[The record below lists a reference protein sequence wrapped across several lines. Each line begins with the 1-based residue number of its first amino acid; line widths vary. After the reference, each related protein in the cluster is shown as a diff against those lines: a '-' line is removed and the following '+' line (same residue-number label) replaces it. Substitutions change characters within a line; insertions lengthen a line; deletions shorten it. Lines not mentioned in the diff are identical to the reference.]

1 MNRQQKE
8 LVVSLLKKNFI
19 ASQAS
24 FLIGFQGLT
33 VNQMQD
39 LRRTLRK
46 KGGELKV
53 AKARLIKRA
62 VEGNKAAVLTS
73 FCKDQIGVVF
83 VSNEVSMVAKVLY
96 DFSKKQEA
104 LRLIAGFLDTQLLGN
119 QEIIRIAS
127 LPSKKILLVQVYG
140 AIKAPVA
147 NFIMVLRMP
156 IFKFLWIL
164 KQLIEK
170 REKTS

>member
-33 VNQMQD
+33 VSQMQD
-39 LRRTLRK
+39 LRRTLRE

-62 VEGNKAAVLTS
+62 IEGGKTEALTS
-73 FCKDQIGVVF
+73 FCKDQIGIVF
-83 VSNEVSMVAKVLY
+83 VSNEAPMVAKVLY
-96 DFSKKQEA
+96 NFSKKQEA
-104 LRLIAGFLDTQLLGN
+104 LRLIAGFLDTQLLNN

-127 LPSKKILLVQVYG
+127 LPSKEILLTQVCG
-140 AIKAPVA
+140 AIKAPVT
-147 NFIMVLRMP
+147 NFLMVLRMP

-170 REKTS
+170 KEKTS